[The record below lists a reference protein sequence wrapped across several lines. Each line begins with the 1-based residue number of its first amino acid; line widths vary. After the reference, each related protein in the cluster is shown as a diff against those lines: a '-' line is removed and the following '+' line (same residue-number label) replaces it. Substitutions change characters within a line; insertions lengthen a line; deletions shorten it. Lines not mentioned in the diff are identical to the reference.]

1 MNVRDVSYIRMG
13 FYPTGIQAIKD
24 LVTRFGHGEII
35 SKIDAKQKLQDN
47 GFISIRLSVTEWET
61 VSDAFLEHANDA
73 WEASVASEI
82 NERLQHHG
90 WR

>member
-1 MNVRDVSYIRMG
+1 MNVKDVSYIRMG
-13 FYPTGIQAIKD
+13 FYPTGIHTIQD
-24 LVTRFGHGEII
+24 LLARFGQDELA
-35 SKIDAKQKLQDN
+35 SKIEHEQVPQHN
-47 GFISIRLSVTEWET
+47 GFITVRLSVTEWDTISE
-61 VSDAFLEHANDA
+61 VFLEHANDA